1 LNISLSSLWIPRSL
15 EEVGSTFHGV
25 AVGFTVIHIENLGM
39 RVGFGVIK
47 AGRLWEENEMKDT

>member
-1 LNISLSSLWIPRSL
+1 M
-15 EEVGSTFHGV
+15 GSTFHGV